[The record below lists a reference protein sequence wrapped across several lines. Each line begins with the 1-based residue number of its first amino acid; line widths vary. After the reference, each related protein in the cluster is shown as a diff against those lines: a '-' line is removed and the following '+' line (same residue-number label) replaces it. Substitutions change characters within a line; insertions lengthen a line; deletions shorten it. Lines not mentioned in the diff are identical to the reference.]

1 MSKEESILFLSMAML
16 AFLAGRIPYLG
27 KFLRV
32 FHTLFHEGGHVLAA
46 WISGGEVLRIEL
58 FQDTSG
64 TTISKSK
71 NKSSMAFVSLAG
83 YIFASFTAFLF
94 VFLLSM
100 GQEKIL
106 HFIIL
111 GLSIVLLFK
120 GVKNTFGIFWIIL
133 LLAVY
138 FAILWFYPAKS
149 WMLVYAFTGLL
160 MYESL
165 FSAFQIML
173 IAMVKPGNAGDTT
186 NLARVTVLPSVI
198 WGMVFFA
205 QAVLFTILSVQF
217 LFV

>member
-1 MSKEESILFLSMAML
+1 VSKEESILFLSMALL
-16 AFLAGRIPYLG
+16 AFLAGRIPYAG

-71 NKSSMAFVSLAG
+71 NKSSMIFVSMAG
-83 YIFASFTAFLF
+83 YVFASFTAFVF

-100 GQEKIL
+100 QLSIIL
-106 HFIIL
+106 HFIIPL
-111 GLSIVLLFK
+111 LSIVLLFK
-120 GVKNTFGIFWIIL
+120 GVKNSFGIFWILL

-138 FAILWFYPAKS
+138 FAVLWFYPEKS
-149 WMLVYAFTGLL
+149 WMLIYAFTGLL
-160 MYESL
+160 VYESL
-165 FSAFQIML
+165 FSAFQIMVL
-173 IAMVKPGNAGDTT
+173 AFIKPSNAGDTT
-186 NLARVTVLPSVI
+186 NLASTTSLPAFI

-205 QAVLFTILSVQF
+205 QAVMFTFLSTK
-217 LFV
+217 LLYI

>member
-1 MSKEESILFLSMAML
+1 ML
-16 AFLAGRIPYLG
+16 AFLAGRIPYIG
-27 KFLRV
+27 KYLRV

-64 TTISKSK
+64 TTISKSN
-71 NKSSMAFVSLAG
+71 NKRSMVFVSLAG

-94 VFLLSM
+94 VLLLSM

-111 GLSIVLLFK
+111 GLSILLLFK

-160 MYESL
+160 LYESL

-173 IAMVKPGNAGDTT
+173 VSAVKPSNAGDTT
-186 NLARVTVLPSVI
+186 NLARITSLPALI
-198 WGMVFFA
+198 WGIIFFS
-205 QAVLFTILSVQF
+205 QAVLFSYLSIQILF
-217 LFV
+217 I